1 MKTVAEMI
9 TLHEHELQTLPMSEQ
24 NPVYAAVAAAYW
36 AGQSDGQE
44 KAESKIRAKLE
55 TLPEN
60 RYHGVQT
67 AAIEWVLAD
76 NPCAMRAPR
85 SLSRDELLGFDFDL

>member
-9 TLHEHELQTLPMSEQ
+9 AVHEQELQTMPMSEQ
-24 NPVYAAVAAAYW
+24 NQVYAAVAAAYW

-44 KAESKIRAKLE
+44 KSESKIREKLA
-55 TLPEN
+55 TLPSN